1 MYKYEFTVVSAKM
14 LIQSVGKSNSVI
26 SIFIK

>member
-1 MYKYEFTVVSAKM
+1 MYKCEFTVVSAKM
-14 LIQSVGKSNSVI
+14 LIQSVRESNSVI